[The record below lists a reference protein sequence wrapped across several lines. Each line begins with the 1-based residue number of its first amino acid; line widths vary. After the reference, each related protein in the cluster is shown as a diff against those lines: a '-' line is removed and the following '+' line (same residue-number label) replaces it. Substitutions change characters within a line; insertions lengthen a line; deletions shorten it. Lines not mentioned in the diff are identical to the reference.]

1 MSDREALLRD
11 ARETMR
17 RLQHEVRTPVGQIV
31 GYSELLEE
39 ELVDRGAEDLT
50 PDLQKIRDA
59 AQRLLDLLDGKFRE
73 ESEAAE
79 APSTGGEPEEAGGEE
94 EGPRTE
100 SARVLVVDDDANS
113 RDLVARRLGKLGFRV
128 ATAPDGIEG
137 LRRIETEEWDLVL
150 MEVMVPGMSGLEVL
164 ERVRRERS
172 PSELP
177 IILATALDASADTV
191 EGLELGANDYVTKPF
206 DFPVVVARV
215 RSQLA
220 AHRSA
225 RQVAALSRHLE
236 YRNAFI
242 RQALGREMSD
252 DLLVEMQER
261 PDSLELGSHAMQ
273 VTALVA
279 DVRGG
284 RELARSLDPEEF
296 SILLRNVLGGL
307 AEVVAHYEGTVDAFD
322 GDAIVALF
330 GLPTPREDD
339 VERAVA
345 CAVAFQLEMDEL
357 NERNQRVGLPR
368 VEIGTGVYTGDVV
381 VGGFGTGDKLRYK
394 AIGEPIVRAAGVEA
408 QARGGEVWICPDT
421 YEAVAGQV
429 NTDAER
435 EAALP
440 GAEGAL
446 RLRRVLGVGGAHLI
460 SLRSAPDA
468 SS

>member
-50 PDLQKIRDA
+50 PDLHRIRDA
-59 AQRLLDLLDGKFRE
+59 AQRLLDLLDGKFRS
-73 ESEAAE
+73 ESEAVDE
-79 APSTGGEPEEAGGEE
+79 AVQAPEPDEQGEE
-94 EGPRTE
+94 GDE
-100 SARVLVVDDDANS
+100 ARIENARILVVDDDANS
-113 RDLVARRLGKLGFRV
+113 RDLVARRLGRLGFRV
-128 ATAPDGIEG
+128 STAPDGIEG
-137 LRRIETEEWDLVL
+137 LRRIETEDWDLVL
-150 MEVMVPGMSGLEVL
+150 MEVMVPRMSGLEVL

-206 DFPVVVARV
+206 DFPVVIARV

-252 DLLVEMQER
+252 DLMIEMQER
-261 PDSLELGSHAMQ
+261 PDSLALGSQAMQ

-284 RELARSLDPEEF
+284 RELAQRLDPGEF

-307 AEVVAHYEGTVDAFD
+307 AEVVTHYEGTVDAFD

-357 NERNQRVGLPR
+357 NGRNQRVGLPR
-368 VEIGTGVYTGDVV
+368 VEIGTGVYTGEVV

-394 AIGEPIVRAAGVEA
+394 AIGEPIVRAARVEA
-408 QARGGEVWICPDT
+408 LARGGEVWICPDT
-421 YEAVAGQV
+421 YEAVAGLV
-429 NTDAER
+429 HSDEVR
-435 EAALP
+435 EAELP
-440 GAEGAL
+440 GTDGPL
-446 RLRRVLGVGGAHLI
+446 PLRRVLGMGGAHLI
-460 SLRSAPDA
+460 SLRAVPDA
-468 SS
+468 S